1 MSQPKKYV
9 GTHLFYWLIMAT
21 YYVFTA
27 SIIFTQNHTD
37 MYPLFAV
44 TVFLNILVQILL
56 IILGRTNPGIIP
68 KI

>member
-1 MSQPKKYV
+1 M

-21 YYVFTA
+21 YYVFTT
-27 SIIFTQNHTD
+27 SIIFKHNHTD

-56 IILGRTNPGIIP
+56 IVLGRTNPGIIP